1 MAIETLVVN
10 GKQYLYF
17 CCWDSAAKQK
27 KRIYIGPAT
36 DTSWKKK
43 ARMLERRYRSVR
55 AVKERV
61 LLHLGRLTMCQLL
74 GDSDGVVKERLAI
87 TEELENMTTAASR

>member
-1 MAIETLVVN
+1 MAIETLLVN

-17 CCWDSAAKQK
+17 CCWDSATKQK

-43 ARMLERRYRSVR
+43 ARILERRYRSVR
-55 AVKERV
+55 AAKERV

-74 GDSDGVVKERLAI
+74 GDSDGVVRERLAI
-87 TEELENMTTAASR
+87 TEELENMTTAAGL

>member
-1 MAIETLVVN
+1 MPTETLFVN
-10 GKQYLYF
+10 GKQYVYF

-43 ARMLERRYRSVR
+43 ARMFERRYRSVR
-55 AVKERV
+55 AVKDRV

-74 GDSDGVVKERLAI
+74 GDSDGVARERLAI
-87 TEELENMTTAASR
+87 AGELDNMTTAASR

>member
-1 MAIETLVVN
+1 MPTETLVVN

-36 DTSWKKK
+36 DASWKKK

-74 GDSDGVVKERLAI
+74 GDLDGVARERLAI
-87 TEELENMTTAASR
+87 AGELDNMTTAASR